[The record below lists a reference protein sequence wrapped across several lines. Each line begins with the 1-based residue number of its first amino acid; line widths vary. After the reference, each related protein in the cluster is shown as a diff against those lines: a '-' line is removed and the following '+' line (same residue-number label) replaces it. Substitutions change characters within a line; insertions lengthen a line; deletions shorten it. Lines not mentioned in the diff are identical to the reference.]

1 MPLMNFS
8 RVRMKSTGPYPGFFL
23 GVPSST
29 EGARIEAPKA
39 PRGWGAGR
47 GVPSPLKNFCILNMK
62 MMHFGAFLVGLE

>member
-1 MPLMNFS
+1 MFNMFAII
-8 RVRMKSTGPYPGFFL
+8 TGPYPGFFL

-39 PRGWGAGR
+39 PRGVGCGE
-47 GVPSPLKNFCILNMK
+47 GVLIPFPLKNFCILNMK